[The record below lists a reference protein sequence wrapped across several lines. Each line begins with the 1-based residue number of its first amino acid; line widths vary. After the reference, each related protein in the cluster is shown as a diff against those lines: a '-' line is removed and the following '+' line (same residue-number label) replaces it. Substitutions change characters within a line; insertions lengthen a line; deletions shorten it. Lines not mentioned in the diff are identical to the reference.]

1 MKVACDKCLK
11 VDDADKKRDWLIY
24 RAYPSGKAYLNYGL
38 DAIWKKKLKNLRYDI
53 IEKAVDRLAE
63 YEDTNLTPA
72 EVAELAQ
79 AKADGRVVV
88 LPCKVGDMVWRL
100 CKCSDIPSCLDG
112 TMYSDD
118 GSPGTATG
126 YYCPYENN
134 CPHDTD
140 DCEKVKDKIQIFE
153 DCAEAIN
160 ISEDGIWFFLEY
172 TPNVDLSDFGK
183 TAFLSRE
190 AAEKASKECEK

>member
-1 MKVACDKCLK
+1 MND
-11 VDDADKKRDWLIY
+11 I
-24 RAYPSGKAYLNYGL
+24 GK
-38 DAIWKKKLKNLRYDI
+38 DI
-53 IEKAVDRLAE
+53 ANA
-63 YEDTNLTPA
+63 YEDGYNRALKDYGIDGLTPS

-88 LPCKVGDMVWRL
+88 LPVSVGDTVWRL
-100 CKCSDIPSCLDG
+100 CECSDIPSRLDG

-160 ISEDGIWFFLEY
+160 ISEYGIWFFLKY

-190 AAEKASKECEK
+190 EAEKALKDSEK